1 VTPAVEL
8 DGVVKRYGALAA
20 VDGVSLAAVHG
31 ERLALVGHNG
41 AGKTTL
47 LKLLLGLIA
56 PGGGRV
62 RTLGEDPAGSRGPA
76 VRRAVGFLPEAVR
89 FDEAMTGEAVVAF
102 YARLKG
108 VPPRDGVRLLEQL
121 GLGAAARR
129 RIGTYSKGM
138 RQRVGLAQAFMGE
151 PRLLLLDEPTSGL
164 DPELRAAFYGLVDER
179 RRQGAAVLL
188 STHALGEIE
197 DRVERLAVLDRGRL
211 VAAGDLAEIRRQT
224 GLPFTLRVRVPPCRT
239 AELAGR
245 LGAGVECRRI
255 DERTLAVTCPPA
267 AKMDVLR
274 RLAAERELALDI
286 EVLPPGLDE
295 LYRHLLAGHQP

>member
-1 VTPAVEL
+1 M
-8 DGVVKRYGALAA
+8 
-20 VDGVSLAAVHG
+20 
-31 ERLALVGHNG
+31 
-41 AGKTTL
+41 
-47 LKLLLGLIA
+47 
-56 PGGGRV
+56 
-62 RTLGEDPAGSRGPA
+62 
-76 VRRAVGFLPEAVR
+76 RRAVGFLPEAVR

-108 VPPRDGVRLLEQL
+108 IPPRDGVRLLEQL
-121 GLGAAARR
+121 GLGAASRR

-138 RQRVGLAQAFMGE
+138 RQRLGLAQALHGRAA
-151 PRLLLLDEPTSGL
+151 PAAPGRADHRPRPRAARRLLRAGGRARAGRGPPSCSRPTRWARSRTGSS
-164 DPELRAAFYGLVDER
+164 A
-179 RRQGAAVLL
+179 
-188 STHALGEIE
+188 
-197 DRVERLAVLDRGRL
+197 LAVLDRGRL

-245 LGAGVECRRI
+245 LGADVACRRL

-295 LYRHLLAGHQP
+295 LYRHLLAGHAAA